1 MCEEKRLLS
10 CAVNPARDLLLKNRS
25 KEAYWE
31 ELFDYI
37 FFILLSPLSSQEMRL
52 VVATQLRGNAPK
64 EKRAKMFLH
73 VGNNRNIML
82 KEIVGVFD
90 LDTSTVSADT
100 KRFLKESEKNGTT
113 ENAVLELPKSFVL
126 TDDGKVIFSQ
136 ISTASLMGRV

>member
-1 MCEEKRLLS
+1 MGQR
-10 CAVNPARDLLLKNRS
+10 PKN
-25 KEAYWE
+25 KE
-31 ELFDYI
+31 
-37 FFILLSPLSSQEMRL
+37 
-52 VVATQLRGNAPK
+52 
-64 EKRAKMFLH
+64 RAKMFLH

-82 KEIVGVFD
+82 KDIVGVFD

-100 KRFLKESEKNGTT
+100 KRFLMESEKNGTT

>member
-1 MCEEKRLLS
+1 MIIYFLFFFPLF
-10 CAVNPARDLLLKNRS
+10 LLK
-25 KEAYWE
+25 KEVGFGAT
-31 ELFDYI
+31 
-37 FFILLSPLSSQEMRL
+37 PQE
-52 VVATQLRGNAPK
+52 NPK
-64 EKRAKMFLH
+64 KTPRKERAKMFLH

-126 TDDGKVIFSQ
+126 TDNGKVIFSQ

>member
-10 CAVNPARDLLLKNRS
+10 LKERS

-31 ELFDYI
+31 EYFLINYLFI
-37 FFILLSPLSSQEMRL
+37 ILLSPLSSQE
-52 VVATQLRGNAPK
+52 RGGVWGSAPK
-64 EKRAKMFLH
+64 KERAKMFLH

>member
-1 MCEEKRLLS
+1 MGQR
-10 CAVNPARDLLLKNRS
+10 
-25 KEAYWE
+25 
-31 ELFDYI
+31 
-37 FFILLSPLSSQEMRL
+37 
-52 VVATQLRGNAPK
+52 PK
-64 EKRAKMFLH
+64 KLIERAKMFLH

-113 ENAVLELPKSFVL
+113 ENAGLELPKSFVL

>member
-1 MCEEKRLLS
+1 MCEEKRGERLLS
-10 CAVNPARDLLLKNRS
+10 LKESS

-37 FFILLSPLSSQEMRL
+37 FFILLSPLSSQE
-52 VVATQLRGNAPK
+52 RGGVWGGAPRK
-64 EKRAKMFLH
+64 ERAKMFLH

>member
-1 MCEEKRLLS
+1 MCEEKRGERLLS
-10 CAVNPARDLLLKNRS
+10 LKESS

-64 EKRAKMFLH
+64 KERAKMFLH

>member
-1 MCEEKRLLS
+1 MGQC
-10 CAVNPARDLLLKNRS
+10 
-25 KEAYWE
+25 
-31 ELFDYI
+31 
-37 FFILLSPLSSQEMRL
+37 
-52 VVATQLRGNAPK
+52 PK
-64 EKRAKMFLH
+64 KLIERAKMFLH

-82 KEIVGVFD
+82 KDIVGVFD

>member
-10 CAVNPARDLLLKNRS
+10 FKERS

-37 FFILLSPLSSQEMRL
+37 FFILLSPLSSQERGG
-52 VVATQLRGNAPK
+52 VWGNAPK
-64 EKRAKMFLH
+64 KERAKMFLH

>member
-1 MCEEKRLLS
+1 MINYLLFFF
-10 CAVNPARDLLLKNRS
+10 PLFLLK
-25 KEAYWE
+25 KEVG
-31 ELFDYI
+31 FG
-37 FFILLSPLSSQEMRL
+37 
-52 VVATQLRGNAPK
+52 ATPQKK
-64 EKRAKMFLH
+64 ERAKMFLH